1 MALQSPALAPSEP
14 RQQSQQPQ
22 RQAQVFEFT
31 KRKKWADILI
41 SELPDTVTLIL
52 DTDGLIQYV
61 APNVTEVLGWEVE
74 ELSERDVLDIVNDID
89 KRTFDDHLQKS
100 LGSRHDLSCYARLK
114 CKPIGKSSSEQGNK
128 ELLFEVRG
136 HALYL
141 PDDTECKCFFL
152 VAKPYPS
159 RNMAVLNTFLELKI
173 ENERLTQRLKDL
185 KAQQDV
191 MPSGVL
197 NDFPLGMSSSP
208 PQSHQPQFATF
219 EFPASSRAGG
229 MQSPTTA
236 NSTIGSFS
244 AMQTGFVDST
254 VPGANTNNTRDEEV
268 EDGGKKKKASGPF
281 FSISLMQKKGNG
293 QQYVCV
299 TCGRTDSPE
308 WRKGPRGPKTL
319 CNACGLRWAKRSKR
333 TDDVPIPYV
342 QTQQQLDSGSREGG
356 GLDGNSPS
364 GSSGRSARG
373 PGAPVAN
380 PALSVTPPTEMMRP
394 PSSHQSQS
402 QNHHQSQGQ
411 SQSQSRFE
419 NVVTAAGAAPQQV
432 LTPSPTHATF
442 SQSQTQNQSQIS
454 ALGSGHYA
462 AHPMISTSLLSQS
475 AMQPS
480 PASSHSHGYMQDHSQ
495 VQTQAQSL
503 AQQPPRQDHYQPVYG
518 QYQWPVNQHQGEG
531 SYGY

>member
-1 MALQSPALAPSEP
+1 MALQSPALAPSEL
-14 RQQSQQPQ
+14 RQPSQQPQ

-89 KRTFDDHLQKS
+89 KRIFDDHLQKS
-100 LGSRHDLSCYARLK
+100 LSSQQDLSCYARLK
-114 CKPIGKSSSEQGNK
+114 CKPIGKSSLEQGNK

-191 MPSGVL
+191 MPSGVHH
-197 NDFPLGMSSSP
+197 DFPLGMSSSS
-208 PQSHQPQFATF
+208 PQSHQPPFATF
-219 EFPASSRAGG
+219 EFTASSRDGG
-229 MQSPTTA
+229 MQSPSTA
-236 NSTIGSFS
+236 SSTIGSYS
-244 AMQTGFVDST
+244 AMQTGFGSSA
-254 VPGANTNNTRDEEV
+254 VPGANANSTRDEEV
-268 EDGGKKKKASGPF
+268 EDGGKKKK
-281 FSISLMQKKGNG
+281 QKKGNG

-342 QTQQQLDSGSREGG
+342 QTQQQMDSGSREGG

-394 PSSHQSQS
+394 PSSYQSQS
-402 QNHHQSQGQ
+402 QSQSHHQSQGQ
-411 SQSQSRFE
+411 SQSRFE
-419 NVVTAAGAAPQQV
+419 NAVAAAGTAPQQV
-432 LTPSPTHATF
+432 PTPSPTHATF
-442 SQSQTQNQSQIS
+442 SQSQTQNQTQMPV
-454 ALGSGHYA
+454 LGAGHYA
-462 AHPMISTSLLSQS
+462 AHPMIATSLLSQS
-475 AMQPS
+475 AVQPS
-480 PASSHSHGYMQDHSQ
+480 PTSSHSHPHGYVHDHSQ

-503 AQQPPRQDHYQPVYG
+503 AQQPPRQEHYQTVYG
-518 QYQWPVNQHQGEG
+518 QYQWPANQHHGEG

>member
-61 APNVTEVLGWEVE
+61 APSVTEVLDWEVE
-74 ELSERDVLDIVNDID
+74 ELSERDVLDIVNDVD

-100 LGSRHDLSCYARLK
+100 LGSQQDLSCYARLK
-114 CKPIGKSSSEQGNK
+114 CKPMGKSSSEQGNK
-128 ELLFEVRG
+128 ELLFEIRG

-141 PDDTECKCFFL
+141 PDDNECKCFFL

-191 MPSGVL
+191 MPSGVISDL
-197 NDFPLGMSSSP
+197 PLGMSSSP
-208 PQSHQPQFATF
+208 AQSHQPQFATF
-219 EFPASSRAGG
+219 EFPASSRDGG
-229 MQSPTTA
+229 VQSPSTA
-236 NSTIGSFS
+236 SSTIGSFS
-244 AMQTGFVDST
+244 AMQTGFVNST
-254 VPGANTNNTRDEEV
+254 VPGANANSTRDEEV
-268 EDGGKKKKASGPF
+268 EDGGKKKK
-281 FSISLMQKKGNG
+281 QKKGNG

-342 QTQQQLDSGSREGG
+342 QTQSGTREGG
-356 GLDGNSPS
+356 GFDGNSSS

-380 PALSVTPPTEMMRP
+380 AALSVTPPTEMMRSP
-394 PSSHQSQS
+394 PQS
-402 QNHHQSQGQ
+402 QNYHQSQG
-411 SQSQSRFE
+411 QSQSRFE
-419 NVVTAAGAAPQQV
+419 NVVAGAVAPQQV
-432 LTPSPTHATF
+432 PTPSPTHATF
-442 SQSQTQNQSQIS
+442 SQSQSQNQTQMPV
-454 ALGSGHYA
+454 LGTGHYA

-480 PASSHSHGYMQDHSQ
+480 PTSSQSHSHGYMHDHSQ
-495 VQTQAQSL
+495 AQAQAQGQ
-503 AQQPPRQDHYQPVYG
+503 AQQPPRQDHYQTVYG
-518 QYQWPVNQHQGEG
+518 QYQWPANQHHGEG
-531 SYGY
+531 GYGY